1 MNSECLFH
9 LGYSTITWG
18 PTPDLD
24 RVLGT
29 IADAGWGSFGFERS
43 VHGQLGALYSPGDRN
58 GQPVVLRLEGQELK
72 GEEILQLLPDFQMS
86 EITER
91 LFGAKVVTYELDFSP
106 VDAKHMAI
114 EMHDFGEAILKG
126 SSPEV
131 DGHLG
136 MTAVAA
142 IYGAYES
149 ILAGRA
155 VGMDEILSGQ
165 VRAYQQDIDTA
176 LGLD

>member
-1 MNSECLFH
+1 M
-9 LGYSTITWG
+9 I
-18 PTPDLD
+18 
-24 RVLGT
+24 
-29 IADAGWGSFGFERS
+29 
-43 VHGQLGALYSPGDRN
+43 
-58 GQPVVLRLEGQELK
+58 LRLEGKKLE
-72 GEEILQLLPDFQMS
+72 GDEILPLLPDFHMS

-91 LFGAKVVTYELDFSP
+91 LFGHNVVQYELDFPS

-114 EMHDFGEAILKG
+114 EMHDFAEAILR
-126 SSPEV
+126 STRPEV
-131 DGHLG
+131 DGQLG

-155 VGMDEILSGQ
+155 VSMDEMLSGE
-165 VRAYQQDIDTA
+165 VRAYQEEIDAA